1 VSHAAG
7 GALYVAC
14 DLHGVWRLLDAARR
28 MLACCGRACAC
39 ALSSCSMNETF
50 SFAPPSSACADGIA
64 HSQLSER
71 ISES

>member
-1 VSHAAG
+1 MLHAAC
-7 GALYVAC
+7 VA
-14 DLHGVWRLLDAARR
+14 R
-28 MLACCGRACAC
+28 CGRACAC

-50 SFAPPSSACADGIA
+50 SLAPPSSVCADGIA